1 MSFGASLTR
10 VVESSDYV
18 VGVVAPAPK
27 PTPAPRPARSRLLHA
42 VGYCMSCRAQVGR
55 RNVRLV
61 SLANGAPATL
71 GSCAKAGCGQTV
83 YRMGGYI
90 ELDVI
95 EEMNSIIQMG
105 YAFSYL
111 LPTVVDWR
119 DAWGKMKVAC
129 DLPGCDTFAARR
141 GSTRF
146 LPGSASITTRRL
158 SSGTARRLPAP
169 PSGRPRRSRL
179 AVGAGRDCPPIC

>member
-18 VGVVAPAPK
+18 AGVVAPAPK
-27 PTPAPRPARSRLLHA
+27 PTPAPGPAKSRLLHA

-61 SLANGAPATL
+61 TLANGAPATV

-83 YRMGGYI
+83 YRLGGYI
-90 ELDVI
+90 DLDVI

-105 YAFSYL
+105 YAF
-111 LPTVVDWR
+111 
-119 DAWGKMKVAC
+119 A
-129 DLPGCDTFAARR
+129 
-141 GSTRF
+141 
-146 LPGSASITTRRL
+146 
-158 SSGTARRLPAP
+158 
-169 PSGRPRRSRL
+169 
-179 AVGAGRDCPPIC
+179 

>member
-18 VGVVAPAPK
+18 AGVVAPAPK

-42 VGYCMSCRAQVGR
+42 VGSCMSCRAQVGR

-61 SLANGAPATL
+61 TLANGAPATV
-71 GSCAKAGCGQTV
+71 GNCAKAGCGQTV

-90 ELDVI
+90 DLGVI

-119 DAWGKMKVAC
+119 DVWGKMRVAC

-141 GSTRF
+141 GYRCQ
-146 LPGSASITTRRL
+146 
-158 SSGTARRLPAP
+158 PAP
-169 PSGRPRRSRL
+169 GQQQRVHVIPARFCVEHYHAIEQRYSQKAAR
-179 AVGAGRDCPPIC
+179 AA